1 MNDICVPLPRFEPAK
16 SALVQVQIEN
26 HQILNYNYRVE
37 AFEWLPDDEYSDKRI
52 QSLKR
57 NIESYDSNWELVQI
71 YNPAPQAKH
80 IQVLFR
86 EKSVN

>member
-1 MNDICVPLPRFEPAK
+1 MSDICVPLPRFEPAK
-16 SALVQVQIEN
+16 SAQVQVKIEN

-37 AFEWLPDDEYSDKRI
+37 AFEWLPDDELSDRRI

-57 NIESYDSNWELVQI
+57 NIESYDNDWELIQI
-71 YNPAPQAKH
+71 YNPGPRDKH

-86 EKSVN
+86 ERVVN